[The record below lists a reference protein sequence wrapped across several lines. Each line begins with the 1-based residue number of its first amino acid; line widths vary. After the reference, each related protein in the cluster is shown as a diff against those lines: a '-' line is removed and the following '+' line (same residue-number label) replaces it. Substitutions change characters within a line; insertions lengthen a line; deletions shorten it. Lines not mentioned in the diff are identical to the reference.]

1 MLAASRWWWQASR
14 NDVGFPRT
22 QRDAAGHA
30 GRSGRLLPALL
41 ADALGPW
48 PFLGGQ
54 LSLRHS
60 AHQCWRIVPPRPYWG
75 WYILLGTGFCGGF
88 TTFST
93 FEWETLQMVRQ
104 GHWWLALIYVLGS
117 VAAGFLGV
125 MLAVFL
131 VDSLSPG
138 E

>member
-1 MLAASRWWWQASR
+1 
-14 NDVGFPRT
+14 
-22 QRDAAGHA
+22 
-30 GRSGRLLPALL
+30 
-41 ADALGPW
+41 
-48 PFLGGQ
+48 
-54 LSLRHS
+54 
-60 AHQCWRIVPPRPYWG
+60 
-75 WYILLGTGFCGGF
+75 
-88 TTFST
+88 
-93 FEWETLQMVRQ
+93 MVRQ